1 MNLFIVENM
10 GLNYL
15 KYVFL
20 LFQKI
25 AQGNNEETTYKKRK
39 GGIKI
44 CSNEE
49 TTDNIHK
56 TTQELKKE
64 DETNY

>member
-1 MNLFIVENM
+1 MSFYYSKKYPKEAM
-10 GLNYL
+10 GKL
-15 KYVFL
+15 
-20 LFQKI
+20 QI
-25 AQGNNEETTYKKRK
+25 KKRK

>member
-1 MNLFIVENM
+1 MRKLQI
-10 GLNYL
+10 
-15 KYVFL
+15 
-20 LFQKI
+20 
-25 AQGNNEETTYKKRK
+25 KKRK

-64 DETNY
+64 DEMNYKKQKEKPMELQGKF